1 MYRKEGDC
9 CESSNPSLYFST
21 YLLYYESLPP
31 LSPLQFIC
39 HPSIVRSGRI
49 FKYISRSATLL
60 ARETRD
66 RGHPLEADCGG
77 SERRQWSRGSPLEV
91 TLPNQRKNRDPSREV
106 PRDRQFLTNSSSFLQ
121 SEREAGRERCDRLRS
136 TRDSRRRDASFF
148 FLDRSIVRSFSIR
161 VKICQTWDQRGTLAV
176 LSARG
181 EREGHEKVVGE
192 GSSFN
197 GGEGATYT
205 QPTISSSNSFKVTR
219 YPAR

>member
-1 MYRKEGDC
+1 MFSKGGGLLRIFKSFLSISRPIITNHSLPSLPSNLSVILRLFDRE
-9 CESSNPSLYFST
+9 ESSNT
-21 YLLYYESLPP
+21 
-31 LSPLQFIC
+31 
-39 HPSIVRSGRI
+39 
-49 FKYISRSATLL
+49 SADLLL
-60 ARETRD
+60 AREIRD

>member
-148 FLDRSIVRSFSIR
+148 FLDRSIDRSFVLDPRENLPDLGPERDARRFIGSGR
-161 VKICQTWDQRGTLAV
+161 KRGT
-176 LSARG
+176 
-181 EREGHEKVVGE
+181 REGGWRRIIIQWRR
-192 GSSFN
+192 
-197 GGEGATYT
+197 GGYLHSTYNIFE
-205 QPTISSSNSFKVTR
+205 Q
-219 YPAR
+219 